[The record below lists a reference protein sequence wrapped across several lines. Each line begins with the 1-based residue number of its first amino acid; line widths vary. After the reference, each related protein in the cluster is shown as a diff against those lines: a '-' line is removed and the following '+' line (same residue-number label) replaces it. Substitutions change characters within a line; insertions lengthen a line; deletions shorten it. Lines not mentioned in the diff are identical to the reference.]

1 MTLYDTHAHLDDP
14 VFAADLPAVVARAEA
29 AGVKRIITI
38 GTDLESSRRAV
49 ALAEA
54 HSGLFAAVGW
64 HPGEV
69 ERAPDDFCEELRA
82 LAVHPKVVAIGEIG
96 LDYYR
101 LPSASGDT
109 AEADVQ
115 VKARQAAVF
124 QQQLEVAAEL
134 GLNCVVHQRQSLEDT
149 LRLLTPFVGRVRGQ
163 FHCFVDDSAALKGV
177 LADGHVVSF
186 TGIVTFRNAATVRQA
201 LAEVVADRFM
211 LETDS
216 PYLAPVPHRGRR
228 CEPAFVADTAAAVAV
243 VRDLSPLELA
253 TVTCATAHRF
263 FPKLT

>member
-14 VFAADLPAVVARAEA
+14 VFAADLPAVIARAEA

-64 HPGEV
+64 HPGEA
-69 ERAPDDFCEELRA
+69 ERAPADFRDELRA

-101 LPSASGDT
+101 LPSARGG
-109 AEADVQ
+109 AVEADVQ

-134 GLNCVVHQRQSLEDT
+134 GLNCVVHQRQSLADT
-149 LRLLTPFVGRVRGQ
+149 LRLMAPFVGRVRGQ
-163 FHCFVDDSAALKGV
+163 FHCFVEDPATLERV

-186 TGIVTFRNAATVRQA
+186 TGIATFRNAATVRQSLVA
-201 LAEVVADRFM
+201 VPADRFM

-228 CEPAFVADTAAAVAV
+228 CEPAFVADTATAVAAA
-243 VRDLSPLELA
+243 RNLSPVELG
-253 TVTCATAHRF
+253 VLTCATAHRF

>member
-14 VFAADLPAVVARAEA
+14 VFTADLPAVIARAEA

-54 HSGLFAAVGW
+54 HSGLFAVVGW
-64 HPGEV
+64 HPGEAM
-69 ERAPDDFCEELRA
+69 RAPDDFRAELRT
-82 LAVHPKVVAIGEIG
+82 LAVHPKVVAVGEIG

-101 LPSASGDT
+101 LPSASGGT
-109 AEADVQ
+109 AATDAE

-124 QQQLEVAAEL
+124 QQQLEVAADL
-134 GLNCVVHQRQSLEDT
+134 GLNCVVHQRHSLEDT
-149 LRLLTPFVGRVRGQ
+149 LRLMRPFVGRVRGQ
-163 FHCFVDDSAALKGV
+163 FHCFVDDAAALERV
-177 LADGHVVSF
+177 LTDGHVVSF
-186 TGIVTFRNAATVRQA
+186 TGIVTFRNATTARQA
-201 LAEVVADRFM
+201 LATVPADRFM

-216 PYLAPVPHRGRR
+216 PYLAPVPHRGHR
-228 CEPAFVADTAAAVAV
+228 CEPAFVADTATAAAAA
-243 VRDLSPLELA
+243 RNLSPVELGA
-253 TVTCATAHRF
+253 RTSATAHRF